1 MIFRRQRFPFFRQMD
16 LMDCGPT
23 CLRMV
28 ARFYGRSI
36 SAETL
41 RDKCAITREG
51 VSLGGIADAAE
62 AIGLNSLAVQVSF
75 DTLRHEAPLPCIAH
89 WRQRHFVVVHAVRD
103 NEVDVADPSFGLITY
118 SRDEFVRGWQH
129 GRFPVDDKGLLL
141 LLEPAPAFHDADVG
155 EQPKRQGLRFLL
167 PYLRPHRSLFVQL
180 ALGLFVG
187 SALQMVFPFLT
198 QALVDHGVN
207 YQNLGFVYLLLIGQL
222 VLFVSQSTVDV
233 LRGWLL
239 LHIGSRTNVAILSN
253 FLVKLMRLP
262 VAFFD
267 RKTTGDLL
275 QRVQDHSRI
284 ENLLSSSA
292 LSVVFAAFNLV
303 IFGAILAFYDWRIF
317 GVFVLGTAA
326 YVGWVLVFMKQRA
339 ALDYRRFDQASGN
352 QSSMIQLIQG
362 MQEIKLNNSERR
374 RRWEWE
380 GIQVRLFR
388 IAVKGLALQQW
399 QSTGATFLNELKN
412 ILITFISAR
421 AVIDGDMT
429 LGMMLAVQYIIGQL
443 NGPINS
449 FLSFA
454 QSVQDARISLERL
467 AEVHGRDDEEDAS
480 SARLTQLPPEH
491 TLDIEGGLSFRY
503 GGERTPFVL
512 QDLTLKIPQG
522 QVTAIVGASGS
533 GKTTLLKLLL
543 RIYEPTSGNI
553 RVGGTPLE
561 SISTRT
567 WRSRCGAVMQD
578 GYIFA
583 DTIARNITESDT
595 EGGVDRERLLNA
607 ARVAN
612 LDEFVNTLPL
622 GFNTRVGSAGI
633 SLSGGQNQRLLIAR
647 AVYKNPDYL
656 FFDEATSALDARN
669 EHEVMDQLGAFC
681 KGRTVVVVA
690 HRLSTVRNAD
700 QIIVLDRG
708 RIVEQGTHAELV
720 QAQGSYFSL
729 VRNQLELGTV

>member
-1 MIFRRQRFPFFRQMD
+1 MRRQRFPFFRQMD
-16 LMDCGPT
+16 MMDCGPT
-23 CLRMV
+23 CLRMI
-28 ARFYGRSI
+28 ARFHGRTV
-36 SAETL
+36 SADTL
-41 RDKCAITREG
+41 REKCAITREG
-51 VSLGGIADAAE
+51 VSLGGMADAAE
-62 AIGLNSLAVQVSF
+62 SIGLNSLAVQLDF
-75 DTLRHEAPLPCIAH
+75 ETLSHEVPLPCIAH
-89 WRQRHFVVVHAVRD
+89 WRQRHFVVVHAVRGD
-103 NEVDVADPSFGLITY
+103 EVDVADPGFGLITY
-118 SRDEFVRGWQH
+118 SREEFVRGWQH
-129 GRFPVDDKGLLL
+129 GRFPADDKGLLL
-141 LLEPAPAFHDADVG
+141 LLEPTPAFFDADTTDT
-155 EQPKRQGLRFLL
+155 PHRRGLRFLW
-167 PYLRPHRSLFVQL
+167 PYLRPHQSLFAQL
-180 ALGLFVG
+180 AVGLLVG
-187 SALQMVFPFLT
+187 SALQLIFPFLT

-207 YQNLGFVYLLLIGQL
+207 YQNIGFVYLLLLGQL
-222 VLFVSQSTVDV
+222 VLFFSQSTVDV

-253 FLVKLMRLP
+253 FLVKLMKLP

-267 RKTTGDLL
+267 AKTTGDLL
-275 QRVQDHSRI
+275 QRVQDHARI

-292 LSVVFAAFNLV
+292 LSVIFAAFNLV
-303 IFGAILAFYDWRIF
+303 IFGGVLAFYDARIF
-317 GVFVLGTAA
+317 SVFAIGTTA
-326 YVGWVLVFMKQRA
+326 YVLWVLAFMKQRA
-339 ALDYRRFDQASGN
+339 VLDYKRFDQASGN

-399 QSTGATFLNELKN
+399 QATGATFLNELKN

-421 AVIDGDMT
+421 AVIDGGMT

-467 AEVHGRDDEEDAS
+467 AEVHERDNEEDTS
-480 SARLTQLPPEH
+480 TTRLTQLPAEH
-491 TLDIEGGLSFRY
+491 TLDIEGPLSFRY
-503 GGERTPFVL
+503 GGERTPRVL
-512 QDLTLKIPQG
+512 QDLTLRIPEGKI
-522 QVTAIVGASGS
+522 TAIVGASGS

-543 RIYEPTSGNI
+543 RIYEPSTGGI
-553 RVGGTPLE
+553 RVGGTPLTA
-561 SISTRT
+561 ISART
-567 WRSRCGAVMQD
+567 WRARCGAVMQD

-583 DTIARNITESDT
+583 DTIARNITESDA
-595 EGGVDRERLLNA
+595 EGSVDRERLLNA

-612 LDEFVNTLPL
+612 LEEFVNTLPL

-669 EHEVMDQLGAFC
+669 EREVMDQLSAFC
-681 KGRTVVVVA
+681 QGRTVVVVA

-700 QIIVLDRG
+700 QIVVLDRG
-708 RIVEQGTHAELV
+708 RIVEQGTHADLV
-720 QAQGSYFSL
+720 EAQGTYFNL
-729 VRNQLELGTV
+729 VRNQLELGTAA